1 MAVHIDIIKPFE
13 TWLNED
19 KRIKVAFG
27 GRGGGK
33 SESILRMLL
42 VLSFTNNDST
52 FLFARE
58 TEASIKHS
66 TYSLIIYLIKNN
78 QLTEYFHI
86 TKKVITNKITNVKF
100 IFTGLREYSID
111 KVKSIHNIKYCFIEE
126 GQTITQG
133 SWEVLE
139 PSIRASKSEI
149 WWAFNPRKLLDPIY
163 QTVSKYTLKD
173 KIYTKDNEKNYNYSE
188 YIDKNTLI
196 TKVNY
201 DGNHFFSEILETSR
215 SMSLKNTPNLYGYIW
230 LGELKREQGRI
241 FLKSK
246 LKFFN
251 VRNYK
256 KNMSPEHVARAII
269 DPAFG
274 GKNCFTSCLIYVKV
288 KERYYILDSGLM
300 RNDDDK
306 TTDESI
312 TEFLNE
318 RNIKEIM
325 CEANFQQGELIKKLR
340 QKNFIVTPFYVR
352 TNKIERII
360 NASIPIRENCY
371 FDERSLITPDESDIF
386 KWIRSSHGRNF
397 IAMMQLLD
405 FSDNQNE
412 NCIKGDDFSFIDF
425 PDALAS
431 LVLYSKNYSNNLE
444 NNTNKNYY
452 ILFNS
457 EDENNPRE
465 RKKNKGFNFGIK

>member
-1 MAVHIDIIKPFE
+1 MAVHIEIIKPFE
-13 TWLNED
+13 VWLNEN

-42 VLSFTNNDST
+42 VLSFTNTDCY

-58 TEASIKHS
+58 TQASIKYS
-66 TYSLIIYLIKNN
+66 TYSLFISLIKDNL
-78 QLTEYFHI
+78 LTEYFHI
-86 TKKVITNKITNVKF
+86 TKETIINKKTNVKF
-100 IFTGLREYSID
+100 IFTGLREHSID

-139 PSIRASKSEI
+139 PSIRAMSSEI

-163 QTVSKYTLKD
+163 QTVSKYTVKD
-173 KIYTKDNEKNYNYSE
+173 KIYTKDNKKDYKYCEFM
-188 YIDKNTLI
+188 DKNTLI

-201 DGNHFFSEILETSR
+201 DSNYFFSEILETSR
-215 SMSLKNTPNLYGYIW
+215 EMTLKNSPGLYGYIW

-241 FLKSK
+241 FSESQ

-251 VRNYK
+251 HDDYK
-256 KNMSPEHVARAII
+256 EYMNPEYVKRAII

-274 GKNCFTSCLIYVKV
+274 RENCFTSCIIYIKDRE
-288 KERYYILDSGLM
+288 KYYILDSGLM
-300 RNDDDK
+300 RNDANH
-306 TTDESI
+306 TTDQSI
-312 TEFLNE
+312 TNFLN
-318 RNIKEIM
+318 RKNIKEIM

-340 QKNFIVTPFYVR
+340 INKFIVTPFYVH
-352 TNKIERII
+352 TNKIDRIV

-371 FDERSLITPDESDIF
+371 FDVRALTAPEGSDPF
-386 KWIRSSHGRNF
+386 YWTESSHGRNF
-397 IAMMQLLD
+397 IAMMQLFD
-405 FSDNQNE
+405 FSDNPKE

-431 LVLYSKNYSNNLE
+431 LILYSKNNL
-444 NNTNKNYY
+444 NKSANKNYY
-452 ILFNS
+452 IIFNS
-457 EDENNPRE
+457 EDKKNTHD
-465 RKKNKGFNFGIK
+465 RKNNKGFNFGIK